1 MPQYTKRKDGRYATR
16 VKIGNRKYKL
26 ICANTQKEL
35 AKKVQEI
42 QLANYRGINI
52 SAQGDTFEAWLKRWL
67 ENKELQVSEKRYK
80 GYEYASKRLKE
91 FYPVKITDIR
101 TADVQHI
108 INQNSKEL
116 SEYSLQ
122 KLRTIVKQVCQL
134 AIDNRVMDYNPA
146 NSVFIP
152 KNTKSSSSEER
163 RALTEEEQSWIRNTE
178 HSARRAAMIMMYAGL
193 RRGEVIALMWSDV
206 DLDTGTISVNKSAK
220 TVDGKLISTPG
231 GKTDA
236 AVRTVYIPDCLIN
249 FLKNEERGNSLLV
262 CPGKSGRMMTDSSW
276 RRMWDSYLHC
286 LNFEYGDF
294 SCELN
299 SEGKQYV
306 KPKSRFSSKKI
317 PYVIPRITP
326 HWLRH
331 TFITMMYL
339 AGVDVL
345 TAKEQ
350 AGHAAIQTT
359 MSIYTHLDEQYKV
372 KQINKLN
379 SYLQN
384 KIS

>member
-16 VKIGNRKYKL
+16 VKVGNGKYKL

-91 FYPVKITDIR
+91 FYSVKITDIR
-101 TADVQHI
+101 TADVQHV

-152 KNTKSSSSEER
+152 KNTKSSSAEER

-193 RRGEVIALMWSDV
+193 RRGEVIALMWSDI
-206 DLDTGTISVNKSAK
+206 DLDAGTISVNKSAK
-220 TVDGKLISTPG
+220 TVNGKLISTPG

-236 AVRTVYIPDCLIN
+236 AVRTVYIPDCLID
-249 FLKNEERGNSLLV
+249 FLKNEERGNNLLV
-262 CPGKSGRMMTDSSW
+262 CPSKNGRMMTDSSW

-286 LNFEYGDF
+286 LNFKYGDF
-294 SCELN
+294 SRELD

-306 KPKSRFSSKKI
+306 KPKSRFAPKKI
-317 PYVIPRITP
+317 PYVIPKITP

-350 AGHAAIQTT
+350 AGHADIQTT
-359 MSIYTHLDEQYKV
+359 MSIYTHLNEQYKV

>member
-91 FYPVKITDIR
+91 FYSVKITDIR

-178 HSARRAAMIMMYAGL
+178 HSARRVAMIMMYAGL
-193 RRGEVIALMWSDV
+193 RRGEVIALMWSDI
-206 DLDTGTISVNKSAK
+206 DLDAGTISVNKSAK
-220 TVDGKLISTPG
+220 TVGGKLVSTPG

-249 FLKNEERGNSLLV
+249 FLKNEERGNNLLV

-276 RRMWDSYLHC
+276 RRMWESYLHC

-317 PYVIPRITP
+317 PYVIPKITP

-350 AGHAAIQTT
+350 AGHADIQTT